1 MILNYHFSI
10 NFEQK
15 GDVMK
20 TILRMTHQREV
31 ILDEM
36 GKCKGH
42 PTADVLYE
50 RIKKKLPRIS
60 LATVYRNLEILSEAG
75 MIRKLEISGRQ
86 KRFDRLLD
94 QHHHIYCVQCHR
106 VDNLKVETVSP
117 DSAAEIGYRI
127 SGCRIEFFGI
137 CPECQKKN
145 DRRHEDSNE
154 NCRVTGTAKL
164 NGKLNERQRE
174 VLKVLNGCCGT
185 CSGRDIATAISLEPE
200 KVSCQ
205 LTALKK
211 KGLIASPAR
220 CRYEITAAGREVL

>member
-1 MILNYHFSI
+1 
-10 NFEQK
+10 
-15 GDVMK
+15 MK
-20 TILRMTHQREV
+20 LILRMTHQREV

-42 PTADVLYE
+42 PTADTLYE

-86 KRFDRLLD
+86 KRFDRQLE

-106 VDNLKVETVSP
+106 VDNLRVETVSP
-117 DSAAEIGYRI
+117 ESAAEIGYRI

-137 CPECQKKN
+137 CPDCQKKN
-145 DRRHEDSNE
+145 ERRKPAASADETVPAD
-154 NCRVTGTAKL
+154 GAAKL
-164 NGKLNERQRE
+164 SERQRR
-174 VLKVLNGCCGT
+174 VLQALERT
-185 CSGRDIATAISLEPE
+185 SCSCAKDIAAAVALEPAQ
-200 KVSCQ
+200 VSCQ

-211 KGLIASPAR
+211 KGLVASPAR
-220 CRYEITAAGREVL
+220 CQYKLTAAGKELV